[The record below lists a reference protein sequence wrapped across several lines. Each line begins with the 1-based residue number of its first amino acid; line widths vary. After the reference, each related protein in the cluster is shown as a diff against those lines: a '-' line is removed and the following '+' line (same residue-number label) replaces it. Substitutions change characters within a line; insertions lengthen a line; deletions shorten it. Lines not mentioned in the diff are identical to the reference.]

1 MRVST
6 NAVEQWPAA
15 DHRIVQPGSN
25 CWRSAAAERA
35 AVLVDGEAFF
45 NAFAEAAERARH
57 SILIAGWDFNTAVR
71 LHPAAAVDDDA
82 DRIGNFLDRL
92 VRRRR
97 SLNIYVLDWDFSF
110 IYALQRQL
118 LPRLRVSRR
127 LHRRFRFRLD
137 NRHPMAGAQHQKI
150 AVIDDAIAFVGG
162 FDFAACRWDTP
173 AHAPQ
178 DERRIDP
185 WGKPYPPY
193 HDVAMAVDG
202 AAATALADLFRHRW
216 RRATGQR
223 LRAAPRGLDPW
234 PSTVQPDFRHVDVA
248 VARTM
253 PAFEGEAEKREVEAL
268 FVDAIAAARHSLY
281 IENQYLTAGVIGDA
295 LAARLREPD
304 GPEIVILQPRRCEGW
319 LEEVAMGVLRA
330 RLMRQLADADHNGRL
345 RVYYPDLA
353 GLDDRRLT
361 VHSKV
366 MVVDDRLLRVGSAN
380 LNNRSMGL
388 DSECDLAIEAGDD
401 AEVRVRIA
409 AVRDRLMGEH
419 LGQPPERVAQLIAET
434 GSLIAA
440 IERLSSP
447 ARGLRPLDPS
457 VEPWL
462 DQLVPDA
469 TYVDPERPVDAEKVF
484 SAFAARPAERGYVRS
499 WLWPLAAAAGASAL
513 WAWVM

>member
-6 NAVEQWPAA
+6 NAVERWPAA
-15 DHRIVQPGSN
+15 EHSIVQPGSN
-25 CWRSAAAERA
+25 CWRTAAAKRA

-45 NAFAEAAERARH
+45 NAFAEAAERAHH

-71 LHPAAAVDDDA
+71 LHPGACVDADA
-82 DRIGNFLDRL
+82 DRVGNFLDRL

-97 SLNIYVLDWDFSF
+97 SLSVYVLDWDFSF

-118 LPRLRVSRR
+118 LPRFRFTRG
-127 LHRRFRFRLD
+127 LHRRFHFRLD

-150 AVIDDAIAFVGG
+150 AVIDDTVAFVGG

-173 AHAPQ
+173 EHAPQ
-178 DERRIDP
+178 DERRLDP
-185 WGKPYPPY
+185 WGKPYAPY

-216 RRATGQR
+216 RRATGER
-223 LRAAPRGLDPW
+223 LRAAPGGLDAW
-234 PSTVQPDFRHVDVA
+234 PAGVQPDFRNVDVA
-248 VARTM
+248 ISRTM
-253 PAFEGEAEKREVEAL
+253 PAFEGQAETREVEAL
-268 FVDAIAAARHSLY
+268 FVAAIAAARHSLY

-295 LAARLREPD
+295 LAARLREPE
-304 GPEIVILQPRRCEGW
+304 GPEVVILQPRHCEGW
-319 LEEVAMGVLRA
+319 LEEVAMGVLRN
-330 RLMRQLADADHNGRL
+330 RLMRRLSEADRYGRL

-353 GLDDRRLT
+353 GLDHRRLN
-361 VHSKV
+361 VHAKV

-401 AEVRVRIA
+401 AERRVWIA
-409 AVRDRLMGEH
+409 AVRDRLLGEH
-419 LGQPPERVAQLIAET
+419 LGQPPERVAQVIAET
-434 GSLIAA
+434 GSLIAT

-469 TYVDPERPVDAEKVF
+469 AYVDPERPVDTEKVL
-484 SAFAARPAERGYVRS
+484 SVFAARPSEDGCVRS
-499 WLWPLAAAAGASAL
+499 WLWPLAAAAGVGAL
-513 WAWVM
+513 VALMM